1 MPFTVVGPFAV
12 TVLPVILAALPVLP
26 TDVAPDANPVLM
38 FVAPLMLAPLFTV
51 APPLSDVA
59 PVTPSVPPTVAPP
72 VTVAD
77 ASVEAPACN
86 VPLTVVA
93 PAVNAAVFVA

>member
-1 MPFTVVGPFAV
+1 MIV
-12 TVLPVILAALPVLP
+12 TELPVLP
-26 TDVAPDANPVLM
+26 IIVELPAAVEPVLIFTAPTDVEVAFRLIAPV
-38 FVAPLMLAPLFTV
+38 VALR
-51 APPLSDVA
+51 PPFNVVA